1 MPTRKI
7 IDEHSKSMDKVVDFL
22 QNELK
27 SVRSG
32 RAAPGLV
39 EHLMVD
45 YYGSPTP
52 LKSLATIATPEPAS
66 ILIKPFDIGCLK
78 DIEKAIKN
86 SNLSLLPI
94 SDGKSVRLNIPPLS
108 EERRK
113 QIVGQVKQM
122 GEKTKVGIRNVR
134 HDAIKQLDE
143 AEKTKLIGEDARD
156 DAKDKVEKLTKKH
169 VEAIDGLV
177 KHKSEEIMSS

>member
-1 MPTRKI
+1 ML
-7 IDEHSKSMDKVVDFL
+7 DDHSRNMGKVVEFL

-45 YYGSPTP
+45 YYGASTP

-94 SDGKSVRLNIPPLS
+94 ADGKSIRLNIPPLS
-108 EERRK
+108 GERRK
-113 QIVGQVKQM
+113 QIVQQVKQM
-122 GEKTKVGIRNVR
+122 GEKTKIGIRNVR
-134 HDAIKQLDE
+134 HDAIKQLEE
-143 AEKTKLIGEDARD
+143 AEKAKLISEDDRI

-169 VEAIDGLV
+169 VEAIDALI
-177 KHKSEEIMSS
+177 KHKSDEIMTS